1 MSALISVGIWG
12 WHQSDGWLQFVLA
25 IGIPCILSIIWGV
38 FAVPNDPSRSGSAPI
53 ITPGIIRLILE
64 LGFFAFA
71 TWALYDLDL
80 NQTSFILGV
89 IVALHYIVSYDRIIW
104 LISQKNMD

>member
-1 MSALISVGIWG
+1 MSALISVGLWG
-12 WHQSDGWLQFVLA
+12 WHQSDEWFQFLLA
-25 IGIPCILSIIWGV
+25 IGIPVILSIIWGV
-38 FAVPNDPSRSGSAPI
+38 FAVPNDPSRSGRAPV

-71 TWALYDLDL
+71 TWALYDMKLKQMSL
-80 NQTSFILGV
+80 IFGV

-104 LISQKNMD
+104 LVSQKNMD